1 LDSPIILKQNPWP
14 TFLMVATGVFLSTM
28 DSSMVNVALPSI
40 MRSFGSSLPQ
50 TEWVVLMYLLTITVT
65 LLFWG
70 RLADQYGKSMV
81 YLSGMMVFTLGS
93 LACYFSVTLG
103 QLVFFRFIQAL
114 GASMM
119 MATGPAIIKMVFPV
133 GQLGKALGF
142 IGVAT
147 SVGLLLGP
155 VISGILIHHFS
166 WRGMF
171 LVTVPVSFI
180 AFLFGWF
187 RLRIFHMEGKWR
199 QDVPAIDWWGI
210 LLWAGLVSGFVLLS
224 TLHADTDRYVIFCA
238 VPLLLLLGTLFVK
251 IELKQKMPIFPL
263 SLFRKRFYSIA
274 MFCASL
280 SFAVLFVVLILMPF
294 YLDYILGLSSQE
306 IGFVMMAVPLSVFV
320 VAPLSGILY
329 DRIGARFL
337 TTSGLALAAISLLL
351 ICFLTKDS
359 SPMDV
364 ALRLV
369 LLGCGQALFLSP
381 NSADVLNSISSEQA
395 GIASGMLATARNLGM
410 LLGVTMAG
418 MLFGFLFTHLSGGFY
433 LKEFQPRMAGYFME
447 ALKITFALTAVFSLC
462 GAFLSGLRHPAAQR
476 KTNTMVNS
484 K

>member
-1 LDSPIILKQNPWP
+1 
-14 TFLMVATGVFLSTM
+14 MVATGVFLSTM

-50 TEWVVLMYLLTITVT
+50 TEWVVLMYLLTITVS
-65 LLFWG
+65 LLLWG
-70 RLADQYGKSMV
+70 RLADHYGKSTV
-81 YLSGMMVFTLGS
+81 YLVGMMTFTVGA
-93 LACYFSVTLG
+93 LACYLSATLG

-114 GASMM
+114 GAAMM
-119 MATGPAIIKMVFPV
+119 MATGPAIIKMTFPV

-142 IGVAT
+142 IGIAT
-147 SVGLLLGP
+147 SVGLLIGP
-155 VISGILIHHFS
+155 VVSGVLIHHFS
-166 WRGMF
+166 WRELF

-187 RLRIFHMEGKWR
+187 RLRSVLVEEERPKG
-199 QDVPAIDWWGI
+199 VLAIDWWGM
-210 LLWAGLVSGFVLLS
+210 LLWAALVSSVVLFS
-224 TLHADTDRYVIFCA
+224 TLHVHTDQYILLGA
-238 VPLLLLLGTLFVK
+238 VPLFLLLGIFFVK
-251 IELKQKMPIFPL
+251 VELKQKAPIFPL
-263 SLFRKRFYSIA
+263 SLFQKRFYSIA

-294 YLDYILGLSSQE
+294 YLDYILGLSPQQ
-306 IGFVMMAVPLSVFV
+306 IGFVMMAVPLSVFI

-337 TTSGLALAAISLLL
+337 TTSGLALAALSLLL
-351 ICFLTKDS
+351 ICFLTEDS

-381 NSADVLNSISSEQA
+381 NSADVLNTISSEQA

-418 MLFGFLFTHLSGGFY
+418 LLFGFLFTHLSGGFD

-447 ALKITFALTAVFSLC
+447 ALQVTFALTAVLSLC
-462 GAFLSGLRHPAAQR
+462 GAVLSGLRPPAAAVQKKR
-476 KTNTMVNS
+476 
-484 K
+484 